1 MATLLLLL
9 TLPASAV
16 ENFVPISVWYGG
28 GKARAPMLER
38 DPRAKKELW
47 RADLKQIKS
56 LGFNTIR
63 TWIDWASAEPKEGEF
78 NFDTLDVLADLAQEE
93 GLRMM
98 VQVYSETAPDCGHE
112 RLVFIFNHADSAKT
126 ANFTLALRGR
136 ARDVETGAAV
146 DAISEGG
153 RLRISRELPA
163 NGVAVL
169 AVR

>member
-1 MATLLLLL
+1 MRLPMAPLLLLL
-9 TLPASAV
+9 TLPVSAA

-47 RADLKQIKS
+47 RADL
-56 LGFNTIR
+56 
-63 TWIDWASAEPKEGEF
+63 
-78 NFDTLDVLADLAQEE
+78 
-93 GLRMM
+93 
-98 VQVYSETAPDCGHE
+98 
-112 RLVFIFNHADSAKT
+112 NHAEAPKT
-126 ANFTLALRGR
+126 ANFALALTGR
-136 ARDVETGAAV
+136 IRDVETGQPVKAT
-146 DAISEGG
+146 SEGG